1 MRYNRRVSST
11 TPGCPA
17 LSNLPGLHSSHMSA
31 AAIPTTVPR
40 FKEFRDR
47 LLDRVMVADGAMG
60 TVLYSKGVFINRC
73 YDELNLSLPSMVLE
87 THQEYVKAGAEIL
100 ESNTFGANRP
110 RLAAFGLAEKLH
122 AINLAGVRLAREAA
136 GDAAYVAGAMGPLGV
151 RIEPLG
157 PTSFSEARAFF
168 REQAGALVEAGIDLL
183 VLETFGDLNELRE
196 AIFAAREAA
205 GPEVVIV
212 AQVTID
218 DAGNM
223 LDGSDPE
230 TYTTRLD
237 EWPVDVI
244 GINCSTGPKVTLET
258 IERMMRYSNKPTSAM
273 PNAGQ
278 PARVEGRNIYLSS
291 PEYMAQ
297 YARRFLW
304 AGVRIVGGCC
314 GTTAEHIKLIRAEAR
329 SLQPVQH
336 QTTVTVEEPQAR
348 GKSLPKIPVENKS
361 SLGAKLATGTFVSF
375 VEILP
380 PRGVDA
386 SKEIE
391 GARLCKEAGIDCINV
406 PDGPR
411 ASARLSAQ
419 VTCQLIQQQA
429 GIEAVMHFCCRD
441 RNILG
446 IQSELL
452 GAHAAGVR
460 NLICITGDPPR
471 MGTYPDATAV
481 FDVDAIGLTNIV
493 NNLNQGLDIGGNPI
507 GSQTALLLGVGANPG
522 ALNMEEEIRRLE
534 WKAQA
539 GAEYIVTQPVF
550 DLDLLESFLKR
561 TGHLK
566 LPVICGIWPLTSFR
580 NAEFMVNELRVPVPE
595 RFMER
600 MRGVDNAE
608 KSRQEGV
615 GIAREMVT
623 NVRGLVQGVQL
634 SAPFGRYRMAIEVAE
649 AIGIGDRPN

>member
-1 MRYNRRVSST
+1 M
-11 TPGCPA
+11 
-17 LSNLPGLHSSHMSA
+17 
-31 AAIPTTVPR
+31 
-40 FKEFRDR
+40 
-47 LLDRVMVADGAMG
+47 
-60 TVLYSKGVFINRC
+60 
-73 YDELNLSLPSMVLE
+73 
-87 THQEYVKAGAEIL
+87 
-100 ESNTFGANRP
+100 
-110 RLAAFGLAEKLH
+110 
-122 AINLAGVRLAREAA
+122 
-136 GDAAYVAGAMGPLGV
+136 
-151 RIEPLG
+151 
-157 PTSFSEARAFF
+157 
-168 REQAGALVEAGIDLL
+168 
-183 VLETFGDLNELRE
+183 
-196 AIFAAREAA
+196 
-205 GPEVVIV
+205 
-212 AQVTID
+212 
-218 DAGNM
+218 
-223 LDGSDPE
+223 
-230 TYTTRLD
+230 
-237 EWPVDVI
+237 
-244 GINCSTGPKVTLET
+244 
-258 IERMMRYSNKPTSAM
+258 
-273 PNAGQ
+273 
-278 PARVEGRNIYLSS
+278 
-291 PEYMAQ
+291 
-297 YARRFLW
+297 
-304 AGVRIVGGCC
+304 
-314 GTTAEHIKLIRAEAR
+314 
-329 SLQPVQH
+329 
-336 QTTVTVEEPQAR
+336 
-348 GKSLPKIPVENKS
+348 
-361 SLGAKLATGTFVSF
+361 
-375 VEILP
+375 
-380 PRGVDA
+380 DA

-391 GARLCKEAGIDCINV
+391 GARLCAEAGIDCINV

-595 RFMER
+595 RYMER
-600 MRGVDNAE
+600 MRRVDNAE
-608 KSRQEGV
+608 KSREEGV

-649 AIGIGDRPN
+649 EARIGIGDRPN